1 MRMAYRRR
9 FADLTDEISDTDL
22 VEDDPGEYFELERA
36 LTKIRKKLKKRRDQ
50 LSEERDES
58 KALMSALTD
67 AVVSVDLQDRVR
79 FYNSKFAIQFL
90 PNKQQSELVFTQ
102 IFREPELL
110 LLIKEVIKNQQS
122 KTRILFLKNPITT
135 AYKYY
140 SITIS
145 PVVSESEAL
154 LSGVLLL
161 FHDISEVKRAEQI
174 RIEFVE
180 NASHELRTPLT
191 SIKGYLDALMDDFK
205 TGNVTKASEF
215 LAIISKSV
223 DRLSLLVNDMLN
235 LAHLD
240 AGAGLQKE
248 LIDPSIVSEQVIQEL
263 ATLAKSKKIQINLS
277 NKAMHFS
284 ADSAKIEQ
292 VLENL
297 IGNAIKYVQEGG
309 AINVSWEMANDS
321 IALKV
326 SDNGPGIEAEHLP
339 RLFERFYRVDKGRAR
354 DAGGTGLGLAI
365 VKHIVQS
372 HGGEVE
378 VASTMGKGSEFICYF
393 PKTADH

>member
-1 MRMAYRRR
+1 
-9 FADLTDEISDTDL
+9 
-22 VEDDPGEYFELERA
+22 
-36 LTKIRKKLKKRRDQ
+36 
-50 LSEERDES
+50 
-58 KALMSALTD
+58 
-67 AVVSVDLQDRVR
+67 
-79 FYNSKFAIQFL
+79 
-90 PNKQQSELVFTQ
+90 
-102 IFREPELL
+102 
-110 LLIKEVIKNQQS
+110 
-122 KTRILFLKNPITT
+122 
-135 AYKYY
+135 
-140 SITIS
+140 
-145 PVVSESEAL
+145 
-154 LSGVLLL
+154 
-161 FHDISEVKRAEQI
+161 
-174 RIEFVE
+174 
-180 NASHELRTPLT
+180 
-191 SIKGYLDALMDDFK
+191 
-205 TGNVTKASEF
+205 
-215 LAIISKSV
+215 
-223 DRLSLLVNDMLN
+223 
-235 LAHLD
+235 
-240 AGAGLQKE
+240 
-248 LIDPSIVSEQVIQEL
+248 
-263 ATLAKSKKIQINLS
+263 
-277 NKAMHFS
+277 MHFS